1 MAGGTDT
8 GPLEKFLL
16 DYVDIVGGVWQ
27 PAEPQVYDV
36 MLPPT
41 LAGPLGLATP
51 DEMIRLAFDPEA
63 LADHPHAHL
72 VAFGNPM
79 LDRIFEHAQALGQS
93 ARVWLG
99 GFNLS
104 PHDLPSTLRRSLQTP
119 ADVGLKPGVPRVYHF
134 TQAIFWFQAT
144 FISDE
149 KEHSA
154 FPVGVDLYYGRLAR
168 HLEEV
173 LRSAVVSETCPFPYP
188 NAPRIS
194 LPHAY
199 QVAREEATRTI
210 AVAASAR
217 LAELQQMLQ
226 RETHRIRS
234 YFADLRAELGERQ
247 ARAEA
252 KGEDAARF
260 ALRQDALVR
269 EEQAQISELT
279 RKMALRVQAR
289 LLNVL
294 WVVQPKLRVR
304 VRLASPRGVSG
315 ETDVVW
321 DPALQKVEATVCA
334 QCGRPTLAL
343 ALTRAGAVVCPECAA
358 APSAKR
364 KA

>member
-1 MAGGTDT
+1 MAGETDT

-16 DYVDIVGGVWQ
+16 DYFDIVGGAWQ

-36 MLPPT
+36 MLP
-41 LAGPLGLATP
+41 LVLVDRIGIAAP
-51 DEMIRLAFDPEA
+51 DEMVRLAFDPEA
-63 LADHPHAHL
+63 LADHPGAHL
-72 VAFGNPM
+72 MAFGNPL
-79 LDRIFEHAQALGQS
+79 LDRIFEHAQTLGQS
-93 ARVWLG
+93 ARVYLT

-104 PHDLPSTLRRSLQTP
+104 PHDLPATLRRSLQTP
-119 ADVGLKPGVPRVYHF
+119 ADVGLAPGAPRVYQF

-149 KEHSA
+149 KEHST
-154 FPVGVDLYYGRLAR
+154 FPVGVDLHYGRLAR

-173 LRSAVVSETCPFPYP
+173 LRSAVVSETRPFPYP
-188 NAPRIS
+188 DAPRIA
-194 LPHAY
+194 LARAY
-199 QVAREEATRTI
+199 QVARDEATGTV

-217 LAELQQMLQ
+217 LAELQQVLQ
-226 RETHRIRS
+226 RETQRVRR
-234 YFADLRAELGERQ
+234 YFADLRAELRERQ

-260 ALRQDALVR
+260 ISQQDALDR

-294 WVVQPKLRVR
+294 WVIQPKLRIR
-304 VRLASPRGVSG
+304 VRLVSPGGASG

-358 APSAKR
+358 APGVKR
-364 KA
+364 KT